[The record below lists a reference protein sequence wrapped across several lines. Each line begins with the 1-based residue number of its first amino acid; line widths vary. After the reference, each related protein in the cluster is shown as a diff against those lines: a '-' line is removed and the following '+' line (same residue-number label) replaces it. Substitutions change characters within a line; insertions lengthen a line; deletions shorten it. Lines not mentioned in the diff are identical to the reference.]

1 VVVVIHTQNS
11 SKEFRFSY
19 MDQVEY
25 LKAKMHKILHF

>member
-1 VVVVIHTQNS
+1 
-11 SKEFRFSY
+11 